1 MIKKICLLVTMFSI
15 VHAIAFSQNSGI
27 HKAGLSPITKE
38 YLTRSAKSG
47 TKSILSKD
55 FVYQKI
61 SGQYYLSAFLKVN
74 EYFENS
80 SISALGAKPGTRAGN
95 ILTVQL
101 PLDKVEAIRN
111 IPGIDYIQLDE
122 PVFIAL
128 DSARHDTHVDSVHAG
143 INLPMA
149 YSGKNVVVGIIDA
162 GFDFTHPTLMDTS
175 GNYYRVKKVWEQ
187 KSAGT
192 PPAGYTYGNELAD
205 SASIWSGAIDVNAFS
220 HGTHVAGISGGSGF
234 GSDSTNSRFRGMAFE
249 SDLVFVCIKPDPDQ
263 WTTTGMTNIIDGIKY
278 IFDYADA
285 VGKPAVVNLSWGCSM
300 GPHDGTSLFSQ
311 AVDNMTGP
319 GKIFVCSAGNN
330 GENDI
335 HLHKKLTATD
345 TLLKTVVNFS
355 SYLPEKKTW
364 VDTWGNAGD
373 NYCAMVTLYQGS
385 VAGQNTGFI
394 CLDDSLHAT
403 FLISTSGDT
412 CFLGI
417 STAAAEYNG
426 KPRIFFDIYN
436 KSTNR
441 ILITL
446 KSSSADIHMWT
457 GFVQDYSGY
466 YGKFSSGSI
475 PGASNGTR
483 DVTISDFATTHS
495 CIAVAAFASKVNY
508 IGINGVPSSYSSY
521 VAEGNIT
528 PFSSHGPAADSATKP
543 DIAAPGMVL
552 GSAIN
557 SYDSSYMNGGASRS
571 DVISCYNSPIN
582 GRDYCYGMMSGTS
595 MSSPVASGI
604 VALLLQV
611 RPQLTPDD
619 VKNTL
624 QHTAITDN
632 FTGVIPPQGSFLWGF
647 GKINA
652 YAAVMY
658 AWQQTNIAQLSGV
671 PNNFMVY
678 PNPNNGNFSVDYF
691 SASNESVMVSV
702 TDMAGRIIINSQW
715 NVTAGRNI
723 IKLDL
728 ESISNG
734 IYLLNVTSHNGL
746 SVYQIAVQH

>member
-1 MIKKICLLVTMFSI
+1 MWMGYV
-15 VHAIAFSQNSGI
+15 
-27 HKAGLSPITKE
+27 
-38 YLTRSAKSG
+38 
-47 TKSILSKD
+47 KD
-55 FVYQKI
+55 
-61 SGQYYLSAFLKVN
+61 
-74 EYFENS
+74 
-80 SISALGAKPGTRAGN
+80 
-95 ILTVQL
+95 
-101 PLDKVEAIRN
+101 
-111 IPGIDYIQLDE
+111 
-122 PVFIAL
+122 
-128 DSARHDTHVDSVHAG
+128 
-143 INLPMA
+143 
-149 YSGKNVVVGIIDA
+149 
-162 GFDFTHPTLMDTS
+162 
-175 GNYYRVKKVWEQ
+175 
-187 KSAGT
+187 
-192 PPAGYTYGNELAD
+192 YT
-205 SASIWSGAIDVNAFS
+205 
-220 HGTHVAGISGGSGF
+220 
-234 GSDSTNSRFRGMAFE
+234 
-249 SDLVFVCIKPDPDQ
+249 
-263 WTTTGMTNIIDGIKY
+263 
-278 IFDYADA
+278 
-285 VGKPAVVNLSWGCSM
+285 
-300 GPHDGTSLFSQ
+300 
-311 AVDNMTGP
+311 
-319 GKIFVCSAGNN
+319 
-330 GENDI
+330 
-335 HLHKKLTATD
+335 
-345 TLLKTVVNFS
+345 
-355 SYLPEKKTW
+355 
-364 VDTWGNAGD
+364 
-373 NYCAMVTLYQGS
+373 
-385 VAGQNTGFI
+385 
-394 CLDDSLHAT
+394 
-403 FLISTSGDT
+403 
-412 CFLGI
+412 
-417 STAAAEYNG
+417 
-426 KPRIFFDIYN
+426 
-436 KSTNR
+436 
-441 ILITL
+441 
-446 KSSSADIHMWT
+446 
-457 GFVQDYSGY
+457 GY
-466 YGKFSSGSI
+466 YGIFTSGGLAGNVS
-475 PGASNGTR
+475 GNKDMT
-483 DVTISDFATTHS
+483 VSDIACTHS
-495 CIAVAAFASKVNY
+495 AIAAAAYASKTTFTSVDGIFTNY
-508 IGINGVPSSYSSY
+508 NSY
-521 VAEGNIT
+521 VTEGKLA
-528 PFSSHGPAADSATKP
+528 PFSSHGPAADSVTKP